1 MPENC
6 FNNAYMGHEGS
17 HLFFKGGNSDKRL
30 SSSWGFHVSP
40 SYLPIRKAE
49 VQCRVNI
56 KYLPRT
62 FSLRGVVLPIWQR
75 WKVRPGED
83 FVFISNPSDAAGC

>member
-30 SSSWGFHVSP
+30 SSSWGFHMSP

-56 KYLPRT
+56 KVSSKDIFPPWCGCAYLAEMEGEAW
-62 FSLRGVVLPIWQR
+62 RGFCVHLKSQ
-75 WKVRPGED
+75 
-83 FVFISNPSDAAGC
+83 